1 MGLRFGCN
9 RGARRLPKTANK
21 FPWRIGQLGWSAVLI
36 TPNIRFL
43 AADAVRRG
51 APDVLTTVPR
61 RHIRNDP
68 KPLQCH

>member
-21 FPWRIGQLGWSAVLI
+21 FPWRIGQLGWAAVLI

-43 AADAVRRG
+43 AADAVRRVRWM
-51 APDVLTTVPR
+51 A
-61 RHIRNDP
+61 
-68 KPLQCH
+68 